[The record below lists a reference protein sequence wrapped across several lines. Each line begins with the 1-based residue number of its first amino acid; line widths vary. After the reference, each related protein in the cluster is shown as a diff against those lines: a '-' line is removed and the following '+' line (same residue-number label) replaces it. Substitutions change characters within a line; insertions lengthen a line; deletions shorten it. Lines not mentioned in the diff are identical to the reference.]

1 MSAATDTCVRTLP
14 RGGGQGH
21 QRPWFKR
28 QWDEWTTMPW
38 EGKKPTRSWLA
49 TVLACEWDQWPR
61 GHCYYPGW
69 STEKKVRSILRISL
83 IGHME
88 KLLLKN
94 RSYQENKAPCKT
106 KGEYTTPSNSL
117 NQSKHPGKLCLL
129 CSSWF
134 LPLVTWFSKFL
145 VDFLLRIKLKGGSWE
160 HRRTRISRGKGGE
173 GDTAVLL
180 LNDEIF
186 FFFKKVKEL
195 EQAKLKRIRKV

>member
-1 MSAATDTCVRTLP
+1 
-14 RGGGQGH
+14 
-21 QRPWFKR
+21 
-28 QWDEWTTMPW
+28 MPW

-69 STEKKVRSILRISL
+69 STEKRVRSILRISL

-186 FFFKKVKEL
+186 FFFQESQGTWAGKTQKNPEGL
-195 EQAKLKRIRKV
+195 RPSCRKVSPPLICEDSVFMDGKYIKYGL